1 MKIELEIDDF
11 KFKKGDFISYL
22 IGPNQDTPVVFWI
35 QNTEIEGSFWI
46 HGDGYKEIVVEGAAY
61 LLSCQEFIENWLTL
75 GTVLV
80 CKKDEVE
87 KRGQLVKWNKPPIP
101 CKK

>member
-22 IGPNQDTPVVFWI
+22 IGPNQDIPVVFWI
-35 QNTEIEGSFWI
+35 QNTEISGSFWI
-46 HGDGYKEIVVEGAAY
+46 YGNKYNKIVAENATY
-61 LLSCQEFIENWLTL
+61 LLSCQEFFEDWLDL

-80 CKKDEVE
+80 SHRDEVE
-87 KRGQLVKWNKPPIP
+87 KRGHLVKWDKPPIP